1 MRKSAGNNNNIFAC
15 VVKGT
20 LWGIAC
26 GAVSLLIFAAIG
38 LSLPDPEKYSAPLAL
53 AALFISAF
61 VGAFLSA
68 RKCGDGG
75 LRAGLFSGV
84 LFLLVLALAAL
95 GFGTSIRPRPAV
107 SPRNSR
113 SQSTARTRRS
123 RETADSP
130 SFPAVQSARDPDEHR
145 KTAGT
150 ESERGCRKRKY
161 AV

>member
-53 AALFISAF
+53 FISAF

-95 GFGTSIRPRPAV
+95 GFGTSIKPLMFAICAAV
-107 SPRNSR
+107 ILVTSAFAGISGANHKPKK
-113 SQSTARTRRS
+113 RRK
-123 RETADSP
+123 
-130 SFPAVQSARDPDEHR
+130 F
-145 KTAGT
+145 
-150 ESERGCRKRKY
+150 
-161 AV
+161 

>member
-95 GFGTSIRPRPAV
+95 
-107 SPRNSR
+107 
-113 SQSTARTRRS
+113 
-123 RETADSP
+123 
-130 SFPAVQSARDPDEHR
+130 RDVD
-145 KTAGT
+145 KTAYVCHM
-150 ESERGCRKRKY
+150 CRSDTCHLGFCRHFGRKS
-161 AV
+161 

>member
-1 MRKSAGNNNNIFAC
+1 MRKSAGNNNNIFEC

-95 GFGTSIRPRPAV
+95 GFGTSIRPLMFAICAAV
-107 SPRNSR
+107 ILVTSAFAGISGANHKPKK
-113 SQSTARTRRS
+113 RRK
-123 RETADSP
+123 
-130 SFPAVQSARDPDEHR
+130 F
-145 KTAGT
+145 
-150 ESERGCRKRKY
+150 
-161 AV
+161 